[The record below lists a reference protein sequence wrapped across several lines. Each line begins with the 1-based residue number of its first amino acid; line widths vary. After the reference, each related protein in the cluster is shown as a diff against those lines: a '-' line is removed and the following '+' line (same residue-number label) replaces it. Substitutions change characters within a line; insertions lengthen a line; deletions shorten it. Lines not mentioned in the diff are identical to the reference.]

1 MAYEQAKE
9 QAMKA
14 GICVADIVKVI
25 KYDESKMIVDVQPL
39 TNTRMKK
46 SSRGSHRYCLCQ

>member
-39 TNTRMKK
+39 TRMKK